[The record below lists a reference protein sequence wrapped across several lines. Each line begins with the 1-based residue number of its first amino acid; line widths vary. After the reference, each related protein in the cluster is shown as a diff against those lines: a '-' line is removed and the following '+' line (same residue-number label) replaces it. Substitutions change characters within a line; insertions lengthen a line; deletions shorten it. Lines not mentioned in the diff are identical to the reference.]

1 MSFYMRKKY
10 FLFLTD
16 FIGIKTDSDSLYVSY
31 VTPVM
36 SHVTPVMSQCD
47 SSDESY
53 EALSD
58 VSYQTLVEPFLYTS
72 IRCVF
77 KSMPPNM
84 STFKCGRFLL
94 DLF

>member
-36 SHVTPVMSQCD
+36 SHVTPVMSHMR
-47 SSDESY
+47 
-53 EALSD
+53 LS
-58 VSYQTLVEPFLYTS
+58 VMCLIKHLLNPFSTLQ
-72 IRCVF
+72 
-77 KSMPPNM
+77 
-84 STFKCGRFLL
+84 
-94 DLF
+94 